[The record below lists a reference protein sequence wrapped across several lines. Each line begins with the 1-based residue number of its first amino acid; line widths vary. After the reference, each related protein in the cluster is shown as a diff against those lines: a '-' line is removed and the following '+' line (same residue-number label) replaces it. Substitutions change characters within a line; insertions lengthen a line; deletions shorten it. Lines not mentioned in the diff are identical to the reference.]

1 MMPPVPSSLATDQR
15 IRPGLRLQK
24 GETVMSLRNV
34 AFAAAA
40 VTLASIGSASISS
53 AWAGG
58 PRAHKIDLGAVNGVA
73 YYTEEAGR
81 FHVVATVAQREGQPI
96 RVETVLAP
104 GQSFVLST
112 AKQGDAVPTSVEL
125 SRDAD
130 DLMVRQVAVTN

>member
-1 MMPPVPSSLATDQR
+1 
-15 IRPGLRLQK
+15 
-24 GETVMSLRNV
+24 MSLRKV

-40 VTLASIGSASISS
+40 VGLASIGSASVSS
-53 AWAGG
+53 ALVSPAWAGG

-81 FHVVATVAQREGQPI
+81 FHVVATVAQQEGQPI

-112 AKQGDAVPTSVEL
+112 AKPGDTVPTGVEL
-125 SRDAD
+125 SREAD
-130 DLMVRQVAVTN
+130 DLFVRALPVTN

>member
-1 MMPPVPSSLATDQR
+1 
-15 IRPGLRLQK
+15 
-24 GETVMSLRNV
+24 MSFRKV
-34 AFAAAA
+34 AFIAAA
-40 VTLASIGSASISS
+40 VTLASIGSATITS

-58 PRAHKIDLGAVNGVA
+58 PRAHTIDLGNVNGVA

-81 FHVVATVAQREGQPI
+81 FHVVATVAQQEGQPI

-125 SRDAD
+125 SREAG
-130 DLMVRQVAVTN
+130 DLMVRAVAATN